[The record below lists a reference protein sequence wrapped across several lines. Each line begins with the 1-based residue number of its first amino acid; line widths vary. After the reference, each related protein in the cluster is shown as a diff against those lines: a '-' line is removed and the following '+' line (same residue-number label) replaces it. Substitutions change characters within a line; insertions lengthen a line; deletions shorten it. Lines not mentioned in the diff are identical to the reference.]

1 MDDQNSD
8 QLNNSID
15 GEFASEQDE
24 LNKSTTSTNSE
35 AETEEKKRRT
45 QTPSPHRYP
54 PAFVN
59 VPGTCTYIYI
69 NVEYKKKY
77 KKIWVDDDHD
87 QY

>member
-1 MDDQNSD
+1 MDDQNND

-59 VPGTCTYIYI
+59 FPGIY
-69 NVEYKKKY
+69 
-77 KKIWVDDDHD
+77 
-87 QY
+87 

>member
-1 MDDQNSD
+1 MDDQNND

-35 AETEEKKRRT
+35 AEIEEKKRRT

-59 VPGTCTYIYI
+59 VPGIY
-69 NVEYKKKY
+69 
-77 KKIWVDDDHD
+77 
-87 QY
+87 

>member
-1 MDDQNSD
+1 MDDENND

-59 VPGTCTYIYI
+59 VPGTFVYL
-69 NVEYKKKY
+69 NVEYEKRM
-77 KKIWVDDDHD
+77 
-87 QY
+87 